1 MTVNHNPR
9 NLKSILIEGIDKPE
23 NADFARIINKFM
35 DDNSH
40 NTARKAL
47 YDLPVKYEFAQAQRD
62 AWQEKYANLSRES
75 RDTIRMQNDEIQKL
89 KDQLSIVKDFFKL
102 SKELK

>member
-1 MTVNHNPR
+1 MTANHNPR

-47 YDLPVKYEFAQAQRD
+47 YDLPRNYEFVKTQRD
-62 AWQEKYANLSRES
+62 EWQDKYANLLRES
-75 RDTIRMQNDEIQKL
+75 RETIRKQNDEIQNL
-89 KDQLSIVKDFFKL
+89 KADLEIVNQFFQRF
-102 SKELK
+102 SNNQ